1 MEHKTSSEGS
11 NHDVPNNSDAMKT
24 VQVIPDYN
32 AVEKMM
38 NSSKLDMLN
47 HTDQRHDGKQ
57 DFQFPIIHEDPLH
70 SVDNT
75 HIADRQIESTFDSK
89 KDVSPLINHDM
100 ERLNSSGSS
109 SIDHDPF
116 ACIFSEVLI
125 PNDIQL
131 MRGTSYEGEVE
142 NTETVKP
149 ITVGGT
155 IQQGT
160 INKSADLSNFHI
172 DGVSEDLL
180 SFTHASSFASLMTE
194 TFDEGDHNNRDFFSA
209 EICLDGPVKEKRSKE
224 NVAISDNLST
234 RTAFTPARTPTAQD
248 RLDTSDS
255 ITDGISDGTTCVRTH
270 SETADSP
277 NLQEIVR
284 GKKPTG
290 TIKTEKQEAVLQLTE
305 DDRLEVD
312 GSVDLLS
319 LVRNVSPQR
328 VQPIS
333 ESQSGVSGPAPVPAV
348 EAIST
353 TNGGDPLPFS
363 FPEMS
368 STIFEDEELRF
379 EERVDGVSP
388 LTLMTSGCF
397 CSCKEWRM

>member
-11 NHDVPNNSDAMKT
+11 NHDIPDISDAMKT

-70 SVDNT
+70 SVDKT
-75 HIADRQIESTFDSK
+75 HIAERQIESTFDSK

-149 ITVGGT
+149 ITVGDT

-160 INKSADLSNFHI
+160 INKSADVSNFHI

-224 NVAISDNLST
+224 NFAISDNLST
-234 RTAFTPARTPTAQD
+234 RTAFTPARNPTAQD

-290 TIKTEKQEAVLQLTE
+290 TVKTEKQEAVLQLTE

-312 GSVDLLS
+312 GSVDL
-319 LVRNVSPQR
+319 
-328 VQPIS
+328 
-333 ESQSGVSGPAPVPAV
+333 
-348 EAIST
+348 
-353 TNGGDPLPFS
+353 
-363 FPEMS
+363 
-368 STIFEDEELRF
+368 
-379 EERVDGVSP
+379 
-388 LTLMTSGCF
+388 
-397 CSCKEWRM
+397 